1 MKTNMTEKDKKLLV
15 GMLIGVIIVAIGYWG
30 IIPQLKAY
38 GDLETKI
45 EKEEETQK
53 LNKMKIAN
61 TSLIEMQAE
70 DYEEKLSQVK
80 DEFYQILNSAE
91 IDQMFTNLATKRNL
105 NVYELKF
112 TPSTTPTE
120 RGAYENSVLYQQQQ
134 ELKAA
139 YAKAAKEAEEAAT
152 KANKKKNTDDSKEN
166 DGDAKSSSTSA
177 DSKASSKS
185 TAELIEAINGAEEGG
200 YQPNT
205 EIFAVPV
212 TITVGGEVGALENF
226 LADVESLDKTVLLTG
241 YTWGEYRNYVVR
253 DANGNII
260 SSANPS
266 GTATVTSDATVVAD
280 GDGVTP
286 EQLQQDTT
294 IRKSLTVHVEIYMCD
309 TSAVEAD
316 GEQTE
321 GASEDNNSEG
331 QETETPESLLMGE

>member
-38 GDLETKI
+38 GELETKI

-53 LNKMKIAN
+53 LNKMKITN

-70 DYEEKLSQVK
+70 DYEEKLAKVK
-80 DEFYQILNSAE
+80 DSFYQILNSAE
-91 IDQMFTNLATKRNL
+91 IDQMFTDLATKRNL
-105 NVYELKF
+105 KIYELKF
-112 TPSTTPTE
+112 SPSTTPTE
-120 RGAYENSVLYQQQQ
+120 RGAYVNSALYKRQE
-134 ELKAA
+134 ELKTQ
-139 YAKAAKEAEEAAT
+139 YEKE
-152 KANKKKNTDDSKEN
+152 KKKKEEKEKNSKKTSTET
-166 DGDAKSSSTSA
+166 STESSTESSGTASA
-177 DSKASSKS
+177 SDSGTSSKATS
-185 TAELIEAINGAEEGG
+185 ELMEAINGAEEGG

-212 TITVGGEVGALENF
+212 TITVGGEIGALEHF
-226 LADVESLDKTVLLTG
+226 LADVESLDKTILLTS
-241 YTWGEYRNYVVR
+241 YSWGEYRNYVVR

-260 SSANPS
+260 SSSVPS
-266 GTATVTSDATVVAD
+266 GTSTTTSDSSVSVE

-294 IRKSLTVHVEIYMCD
+294 IRKSLTVRVEIYMCD
-309 TSAVEAD
+309 TSAVTVD
-316 GEQTE
+316 GEATE
-321 GASEDNNSEG
+321 ETSEE

>member
-15 GMLIGVIIVAIGYWG
+15 GMLIGVIIVAVGYWG

-38 GDLETKI
+38 GELETKI

-53 LNKMKIAN
+53 LNKMKITN

-70 DYEEKLSQVK
+70 DYETKLATVK

-91 IDQMFTNLATKRNL
+91 IDRMFTDLATKRNL

-120 RGAYENSVLYQQQQ
+120 RGAYVNSVLYQTQQ
-134 ELKAA
+134 ELKSQ
-139 YAKAAKEAEEAAT
+139 YEEEKKKAEEQE
-152 KANKKKNTDDSKEN
+152 KSSKKKSTESSAEDGN
-166 DGDAKSSSTSA
+166 D
-177 DSKASSKS
+177 SKS
-185 TAELIEAINGAEEGG
+185 TTKTSDSKSTSELMEAINGAEEGG

-212 TITVGGEVGALENF
+212 TITVGGEIGALEGF
-226 LADVESLDKTVLLTG
+226 LSDVESLDKTVLLTG

-266 GTATVTSDATVVAD
+266 GTSAATSDATVVAD

-294 IRKSLTVHVEIYMCD
+294 IRKSLTVRVEIYMCD
-309 TSAVEAD
+309 TSAVAAD
-316 GEQTE
+316 GEQKE
-321 GASEDNNSEG
+321 GTSEEKGSEE

>member
-53 LNKMKIAN
+53 INKMKISN
-61 TSLIEMQAE
+61 TALIEMQAE
-70 DYEEKLSQVK
+70 DYETKLATVK

-91 IDQMFTNLATKRNL
+91 IDRMFTDLATKRNL

-120 RGAYENSVLYQQQQ
+120 RIAYVNSALYQSQK
-134 ELKAA
+134 ELKAQ
-139 YAKAAKEAEEAAT
+139 YEAE
-152 KANKKKNTDDSKEN
+152 KKKEEEQEKNSKKKKTEVSSEKGDDSE
-166 DGDAKSSSTSA
+166 KSAGTSGS
-177 DSKASSKS
+177 DTSSKATS
-185 TAELIEAINGAEEGG
+185 ELMEAINGAEEGG

-212 TITVGGEVGALENF
+212 TITVGGEIGALEGF
-226 LADVESLDKTVLLTG
+226 LSDVESLDKTVLLTG

-260 SSANPS
+260 SSAVSS
-266 GTATVTSDATVVAD
+266 GTSTAEAE

-294 IRKSLTVHVEIYMCD
+294 IRKSLTVRVEIYMCD
-309 TSAVEAD
+309 TSAVAAD
-316 GEQTE
+316 GEQKE
-321 GASEDNNSEG
+321 GTSEETGSEG

>member
-91 IDQMFTNLATKRNL
+91 IDRMFTDLATKRNL

-120 RGAYENSVLYQQQQ
+120 RGAYVNSVLYQQQQ
-134 ELKAA
+134 ELKKA
-139 YAKAAKEAEEAAT
+139 YADALAKQESEG
-152 KANKKKNTDDSKEN
+152 KKVKKTSTETSSES
-166 DGDAKSSSTSA
+166 GSDAKS
-177 DSKASSKS
+177 ASSGTS
-185 TAELIEAINGAEEGG
+185 SSSSSATVELMESINGAEEGG

-205 EIFAVPV
+205 EIYAVPV
-212 TITVGGEVGALENF
+212 TITVGGEVGSLEKF

-260 SSANPS
+260 SSSVSSGAATATS
-266 GTATVTSDATVVAD
+266 GTTVVAE

-294 IRKSLTVHVEIYMCD
+294 IRKSLTVRVEIYMCD

-321 GASEDNNSEG
+321 GASEENNSEG

>member
-53 LNKMKIAN
+53 LNKMKISN
-61 TSLIEMQAE
+61 TALIEMQAE
-70 DYEEKLSQVK
+70 EYEAKLAKVK
-80 DEFYQILNSAE
+80 DKFYQIMNSAE
-91 IDQMFTNLATKRNL
+91 IDQMFTNLATKRDL
-105 NVYELKF
+105 NIYELKF
-112 TPSTTPTE
+112 SPSTKPTE
-120 RGAYENSVLYQQQQ
+120 RQAYVNSALYQQQQ
-134 ELKAA
+134 ELKKA
-139 YAKAAKEAEEAAT
+139 YEDALAKKDSEEKKAKKTSTEASSEGGSDT
-152 KANKKKNTDDSKEN
+152 KNTSS
-166 DGDAKSSSTSA
+166 GTASSSKT
-177 DSKASSKS
+177 
-185 TAELIEAINGAEEGG
+185 TAELMESINGAEEGG

-205 EIFAVPV
+205 EIYAVPV
-212 TITVGGEVGALENF
+212 TITVGGEIGALERF
-226 LADVESLDKTVLLTG
+226 LADVESMDKTVLLTG
-241 YTWGEYRNYVVR
+241 YTWGAYRNYVVR

-294 IRKSLTVHVEIYMCD
+294 IRKSLTVRVEIYMCD

>member
-38 GDLETKI
+38 GELETKI

-53 LNKMKIAN
+53 LNKLKISN
-61 TSLIEMQAE
+61 TALIEMQAE
-70 DYEEKLSQVK
+70 DYEEKLSTVK

-91 IDQMFTNLATKRNL
+91 VDQMFTDLATKRNL

-120 RGAYENSVLYQQQQ
+120 RGAYVNSALYQQQK

-139 YAKAAKEAEEAAT
+139 YEKAIKEAE
-152 KANKKKNTDDSKEN
+152 KAEKKNNTKTQSEDSTGEEKN
-166 DGDAKSSSTSA
+166 SKSATSA
-177 DSKASSKS
+177 DTKASSKA
-185 TAELIEAINGAEEGG
+185 TAELMETINGAEEGG

-212 TITVGGEVGALENF
+212 TITVGGEIGALEGF
-226 LADVESLDKTVLLTG
+226 LSDVESLDKTVLLTG

-253 DANGNII
+253 DANGNTI

-266 GTATVTSDATVVAD
+266 GTSAATSDATVVAD

-294 IRKSLTVHVEIYMCD
+294 IRKSLTVRVEIYMCD
-309 TSAVEAD
+309 TSAVAAD
-316 GEQTE
+316 GEQKE
-321 GASEDNNSEG
+321 GTSEEKGSEE